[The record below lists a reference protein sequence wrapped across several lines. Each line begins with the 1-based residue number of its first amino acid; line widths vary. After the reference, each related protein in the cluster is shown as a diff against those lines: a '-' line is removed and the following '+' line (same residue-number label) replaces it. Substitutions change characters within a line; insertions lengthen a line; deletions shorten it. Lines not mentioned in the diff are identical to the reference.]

1 MNKMPK
7 VNLEGLNP
15 EEAEQVMEQFYEW
28 ATGQLEDYFSA
39 PLTDDVTDEQAE
51 VIEWVL
57 DK

>member
-1 MNKMPK
+1 MPK